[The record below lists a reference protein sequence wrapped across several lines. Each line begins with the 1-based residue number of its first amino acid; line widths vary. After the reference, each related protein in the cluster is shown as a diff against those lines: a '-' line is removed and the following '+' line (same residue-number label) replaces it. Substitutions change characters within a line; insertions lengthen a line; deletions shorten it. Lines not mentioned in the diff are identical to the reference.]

1 MPQAIHIDAHDYGPP
16 RLLEPEPM
24 PGREIV
30 VGSMHPGTP
39 DNWTIHPARMQDVD
53 GVPHIV
59 LPHWSKPVE
68 S

>member
-1 MPQAIHIDAHDYGPP
+1 MPEP
-16 RLLEPEPM
+16 RLLDPEPM

-39 DNWTIHPARMQDVD
+39 ENWTVHAAQMRDVN

-59 LPHWSKPVE
+59 LPHWSKPVD